1 MLAGIIKFLRHCI
14 KYLNTPSV
22 FISMKIGGRVIG
34 VVVIIITALLIV
46 ASISY
51 SRHLEQQRTQ
61 AIAQLVSTPDYA
73 NCKYDAATCPQAQ
86 GNVVLPDATG
96 IGLVLFGILLGLYL
110 IRSDSTQRKILAEL
124 ETKRS
129 QLSKDE
135 KKELLFSVLTVDER
149 KIIAAV
155 IEQPGISQATLRL
168 RTDMSKAKLSML
180 LKALEERELIV
191 KTEDGKTNTV
201 HLKREL

>member
-1 MLAGIIKFLRHCI
+1 
-14 KYLNTPSV
+14 
-22 FISMKIGGRVIG
+22 MKIGGRVIG